1 MSEIESQYDDLQ
13 RVRDPYLDRA
23 RNAASITIPFL
34 VPEDGFSGSESSKTP
49 YQSFGAHAVRTLAS
63 KLLLALLPPNTPFF
77 RFSVNKTKLE
87 AEGVDVQQVGGEID
101 RALISLERSIMT
113 EVEESKT
120 RLALESA
127 MQHLIVAGNSLLY
140 VPRKGA
146 VRWFRLTN
154 YVIARDPAGK
164 PTTVITR
171 EITDKRTLSPDIQLL
186 LENVRQVEPQKN
198 KNDVNIFTRAA
209 LQTNGKWLIQQ
220 EIGGEIIAKLSH
232 EVKPE
237 HNPFIPLRF
246 NSLDSEDYGRGLVEE
261 YFGTINTIE
270 SLARLL
276 NEGAIAMATTKIVID
291 KASSIRPSVLART
304 GNLGII
310 SGNVQGGIAQDVG
323 IIELQ
328 KQRDFSFVAQYLDT
342 LKREISDAFLVYQAR
357 QAERVT
363 AEEVRQVAQELEAVL
378 GGVYSILANE
388 FQLPLLKLLM
398 ERMTK
403 AGDLPAEFASLPRDL
418 ITPMITAGLDALGR
432 NSDFNK
438 LIQLQQVMTPQ
449 EAQYLNAEELLKRKL
464 AYLGIPNEGLTKSQQ
479 QQQAEQQAAQ
489 QQQQQEQI
497 MRLAEK
503 AAPAATKGL
512 VEGPKQ

>member
-1 MSEIESQYDDLQ
+1 MNDIASQYDSLRQ
-13 RVRDPYLDRA
+13 EREPYLDRA
-23 RNAASITIPFL
+23 RNAARITIPFL
-34 VPEDGFSGSESSKTP
+34 VPEDGFNGSNSSKTP

-77 RFSVNKTKLE
+77 RFSVNKAKLAE
-87 AEGVDVQQVGGEID
+87 EGVDIDEVGGDID
-101 RALISLERSIMT
+101 RALISLEQAIMF
-113 EVEESKT
+113 EVEASKT

-127 MQHLIVAGNSLLY
+127 MQHLLIAGNSLLY

-154 YVIARDPAGK
+154 YGIARDPAGN
-164 PTTVITR
+164 PTTIITH
-171 EITDKRTLSPDIQLL
+171 ETTDVRMLEQKIQEQLSETRQQSSKEGEFEVDIYTRAQLL
-186 LENVRQVEPQKN
+186 P
-198 KNDVNIFTRAA
+198 D
-209 LQTNGKWLIQQ
+209 GKWRIQQ
-220 EIGGEIIAKLSH
+220 EIGGELIAHLSH
-232 EVKPE
+232 TVAAE

-246 NSLDSEDYGRGLVEE
+246 NALDSEDYGRGLVEE
-261 YFGTINTIE
+261 YFGTFNTIE

-291 KASSIRPSVLART
+291 KSSSIRPSVLART

-363 AEEVRQVAQELEAVL
+363 AEEVRQVAQALETVL

-388 FQLPLLKLLM
+388 FQLPLLKLLI

-403 AGDLPAEFASLPRDL
+403 AGELPAEFVQLPKGL
-418 ITPMITAGLDALGR
+418 ITPVITAGLDALGR

-438 LIQLQQVMTPQ
+438 LIQLQQVMTPM
-449 EAQYLNAEELLKRKL
+449 ELQYLNPEEMLKRKL
-464 AYLGIPNEGLTKSQQ
+464 SYLGIPNEGLTKTQEQ
-479 QQQAEQQAAQ
+479 LQAEAQAAQ
-489 QQQQQEQI
+489 QAAASQQMMQ
-497 MRLAEK
+497 LAEK
-503 AAPAATKGL
+503 AAPAVAKKL
-512 VEGPKQ
+512 VE